1 MEPEMRVKFALAVAG
16 KRLESKEYEDAEKI
30 CDRAIKLYGDSKEVG
45 KNARGLLFATR
56 GSAYFAYRACKTCAD
71 LERQNA
77 PQARL

>member
-56 GSAYFAYRACKTCAD
+56 GSAYFAYRKRTSGEALKWSD
-71 LERQNA
+71 GGIVH
-77 PQARL
+77 